1 MNYENLNKVIEYI
14 ELNLLYDIEYKEL
27 AKIVGLS
34 EYSLQRIFVFLT
46 DMSLADILEK
56 EG

>member
-34 EYSLQRIFVFLT
+34 EYSLQENIRIFDRYVF
-46 DMSLADILEK
+46 SRIY
-56 EG
+56 

>member
-46 DMSLADILEK
+46 DMSLA
-56 EG
+56 